1 MSIGFFFFFSSR
13 RRHTRCSRDWS
24 SDVCSSDLSSKRAP
38 PARGMSRNADAGDTR
53 DTSRGLFLNVFRAAD
68 GVRLP
73 IAGSGDFGTSP
84 FLGNSSDKPVL
95 ASVWLDGGAGRK
107 AQQ

>member
-1 MSIGFFFFFSSR
+1 MK
-13 RRHTRCSRDWS
+13 
-24 SDVCSSDLSSKRAP
+24 SSKRAP
-38 PARGMSRNADAGDTR
+38 PARGMSTNADAGDTR

-107 AQQ
+107 AQQG